1 MDIQDS
7 THQHWCNCLNQ
18 KDNTNCL
25 IDKLC
30 QSVGS
35 VAVKKLQGPWFG
47 AELRFL
53 FVWSFV
59 CSLQGNMVFF
69 LEPPASSHI
78 PKHSGRRIVYA
89 KLPLGLNKNVNVHTM
104 DPMQGD
110 DPHPIHGVMDPIQGE
125 LCYPLLCSH
134 NDPSQDT
141 MLTNEDPTRQSNPG
155 CCVDCH
161 CISELRAYGTCLAP
175 RS

>member
-1 MDIQDS
+1 MLLS
-7 THQHWCNCLNQ
+7 KSSRVPGLVLSSGSCLCGVLYVPS
-18 KDNTNCL
+18 KVTC
-25 IDKLC
+25 
-30 QSVGS
+30 
-35 VAVKKLQGPWFG
+35 F
-47 AELRFL
+47 
-53 FVWSFV
+53 
-59 CSLQGNMVFF
+59 FF

-78 PKHSGRRIVYA
+78 PKHSGRRIGYA

-104 DPMQGD
+104 DPMQDD

-161 CISELRAYGTCLAP
+161 CISELGAYGTCLAP
-175 RS
+175 RSKVELVS